1 MDDNITVLVDAK
13 MEYTKQLTTI
23 LVPYIFEGIK
33 SIYETSKG
41 VCNMNKDVNIL
52 MRFQEQ
58 LSQIPKWNQEII
70 DEEYNRIVE
79 NSGCDWLDEL
89 VTAVFLSHT
98 KILTSIKSNK
108 KKNKINLKIPKIDHF
123 IHKCYIESARE
134 VWKNPYLFSDR
145 YKQCDYQRNIRDCN
159 TIISESIEE
168 TIRKLLP
175 VKSILKEYL
184 GDNGDDNDNFVPEQ
198 YRDNLRKLVKKE
210 LELVKNKETLLN
222 LPEVIKEDIEFESN
236 KEPNILKDLTKPV
249 ELDLTKPVELDLT
262 KPVELD
268 LTKPVELD
276 LTKPVEL
283 DLTKP
288 EELDLTKPEELDLT
302 KPVELDLTKPEELD
316 LTKPVELDLTKP
328 VELDLTKPEELDL
341 TKPEELDLTKP
352 VELDL
357 TKPEEL
363 DLTKPVELDLTKPVE
378 LDLTKPEE
386 LDLTKPEELD
396 LTKPVELDL
405 TKPEELDLTKPVE
418 LDLTKPVG
426 VKELEVK
433 ELEEENISCEITKLD
448 SIQESKEI
456 NLDLN
461 LGDEVNLS
469 KTPDD
474 IKDMSLI
481 SNIISNDLYKKDL
494 ESNVESPLNEIQLE
508 DMNFKKMNIGEM
520 KVDKLNLDNL
530 DDVFSDTV
538 DNSDLEILTLETNGK
553 ETKPENDNI
562 KRIVIDEDRNNLK
575 KYTKDKNKS
584 FRFFD

>member
-13 MEYTKQLTTI
+13 MEYTKQLTNI

-236 KEPNILKDLTKPV
+236 KEPNILKDLTKPEELDLTKPEELDLTKPEELDLTKPV

-288 EELDLTKPEELDLT
+288 
-302 KPVELDLTKPEELD
+302 
-316 LTKPVELDLTKP
+316 
-328 VELDLTKPEELDL
+328 
-341 TKPEELDLTKP
+341 
-352 VELDL
+352 
-357 TKPEEL
+357 
-363 DLTKPVELDLTKPVE
+363 
-378 LDLTKPEE
+378 
-386 LDLTKPEELD
+386 
-396 LTKPVELDL
+396 
-405 TKPEELDLTKPVE
+405 
-418 LDLTKPVG
+418 VG
-426 VKELEVK
+426 VK
-433 ELEEENISCEITKLD
+433 ELEEENISCEITKPD
-448 SIQESKEI
+448 SIEESKEI
-456 NLDLN
+456 DLDLN
-461 LGDEVNLS
+461 LGIEVNLS
-469 KTPDD
+469 KNPDD
-474 IKDMSLI
+474 IKDMNLI
-481 SNIISNDLYKKDL
+481 SNIITNDLYKKDL

-538 DNSDLEILTLETNGK
+538 DNSNLEIIKLETNEK
-553 ETKPENDNI
+553 ETKSENNNI

>member
-13 MEYTKQLTTI
+13 IEYTKQLTNI

-33 SIYETSKG
+33 SIYDTSKG
-41 VCNMNKDVNIL
+41 VCNMNKDGNIL

-70 DEEYNRIVE
+70 DEEYSRIVE

-108 KKNKINLKIPKIDHF
+108 KQNKINLKIPKIDHF

-145 YKQCDYQRNIRDCN
+145 YKQCDYQRNVRDCN
-159 TIISESIEE
+159 TIICESIEE

-184 GDNGDDNDNFVPEQ
+184 GDNSEDNENDNFVPEQ

-210 LELVKNKETLLN
+210 LELVKNTKEETLLN

-236 KEPNILKDLTKPV
+236 KEPNILEEFSNPEENNTTKKDDFILEEIIPEENKLIETKPIKEEKEEIIFTENKPEDLK
-249 ELDLTKPVELDLT
+249 ELTESEGIKELVLNKPEEL
-262 KPVELD
+262 V
-268 LTKPVELD
+268 
-276 LTKPVEL
+276 
-283 DLTKP
+283 LTKP

-302 KPVELDLTKPEELD
+302 KPEGVKELVEVKE
-316 LTKPVELDLTKP
+316 
-328 VELDLTKPEELDL
+328 LTKPEELDL
-341 TKPEELDLTKP
+341 TKPEVKE
-352 VELDL
+352 L
-357 TKPEEL
+357 TKPEGVKE
-363 DLTKPVELDLTKPVE
+363 
-378 LDLTKPEE
+378 LTKPEE
-386 LDLTKPEELD
+386 LDLTKPE
-396 LTKPVELDL
+396 
-405 TKPEELDLTKPVE
+405 
-418 LDLTKPVG
+418 G
-426 VKELEVK
+426 IK
-433 ELEEENISCEITKLD
+433 ELEEENISCEITKPD

-456 NLDLN
+456 DLDLN

-481 SNIISNDLYKKDL
+481 SNIITNDLYKKDL

-508 DMNFKKMNIGEM
+508 DINFKKMNIGEM
-520 KVDKLNLDNL
+520 KVDELNLDNL
-530 DDVFSDTV
+530 DDVFSDIV
-538 DNSDLEILTLETNGK
+538 DNSNLEILTPKTNET
-553 ETKPENDNI
+553 ETKLENDNI
-562 KRIVIDEDRNNLK
+562 KRIVIDDDRNNLK

>member
-328 VELDLTKPEELDL
+328 V
-341 TKPEELDLTKP
+341 
-352 VELDL
+352 
-357 TKPEEL
+357 
-363 DLTKPVELDLTKPVE
+363 
-378 LDLTKPEE
+378 
-386 LDLTKPEELD
+386 
-396 LTKPVELDL
+396 
-405 TKPEELDLTKPVE
+405 
-418 LDLTKPVG
+418 G

>member
-13 MEYTKQLTTI
+13 IEYTKQLTNI

-33 SIYETSKG
+33 SIYDTSKG
-41 VCNMNKDVNIL
+41 VCNMNKDGNIL

-70 DEEYNRIVE
+70 DEEYSRIVE

-108 KKNKINLKIPKIDHF
+108 KQNKINLKIPKIDHF

-145 YKQCDYQRNIRDCN
+145 YKQCDYQRNVRDCN
-159 TIISESIEE
+159 TIICESIEE

-184 GDNGDDNDNFVPEQ
+184 GDNSEDNENDNFVPEK

-210 LELVKNKETLLN
+210 LELVKNTKEETLLN

-236 KEPNILKDLTKPV
+236 KEKNILEEFSNPEENNTNKKKEDFILEEITPGENKLIETKPIK
-249 ELDLTKPVELDLT
+249 EEIIFTEN
-262 KPVELD
+262 
-268 LTKPVELD
+268 
-276 LTKPVEL
+276 
-283 DLTKP
+283 KP

-302 KPVELDLTKPEELD
+302 KPS
-316 LTKPVELDLTKP
+316 
-328 VELDLTKPEELDL
+328 
-341 TKPEELDLTKP
+341 
-352 VELDL
+352 
-357 TKPEEL
+357 
-363 DLTKPVELDLTKPVE
+363 
-378 LDLTKPEE
+378 
-386 LDLTKPEELD
+386 
-396 LTKPVELDL
+396 
-405 TKPEELDLTKPVE
+405 
-418 LDLTKPVG
+418 G
-426 VKELEVK
+426 IK
-433 ELEEENISCEITKLD
+433 ELEEENISCEITKPD

-456 NLDLN
+456 DLDLN
-461 LGDEVNLS
+461 LGNEVNLS

-481 SNIISNDLYKKDL
+481 SNIITNDLYKKDL

-508 DMNFKKMNIGEM
+508 DINFKKMNIGEM
-520 KVDKLNLDNL
+520 KVDELNLDNL

-538 DNSDLEILTLETNGK
+538 DNSDLEILTLKTNET
-553 ETKPENDNI
+553 ETKSENDNI
-562 KRIVIDEDRNNLK
+562 KRIVIDDDRNNLK